1 MLRQDHRQ
9 LDKNVIAQMIQPI
22 VKTNS
27 TVSIKALIAEIKMF
41 MSYTPSYKKTW
52 LGKQRALEM
61 IHGNWEESY
70 AKLPKLFGALQSC
83 VHGTVVAA
91 QTESL
96 YEGRQKWVQ
105 CFDEGKRW
113 GHMNTNFLESV
124 NCMFKNTRHLS
135 VSSLVEETYFK
146 TAQVFANKGRQT
158 GSHYSEVI
166 FNVMNSSQQE
176 SNTHI
181 VNEFDKH
188 NLTFIITETQSPLET
203 SDHLVGLE

>member
-1 MLRQDHRQ
+1 MT
-9 LDKNVIAQMIQPI
+9 
-22 VKTNS
+22 TNLS
-27 TVSIKALIAEIKMF
+27 
-41 MSYTPSYKKTW
+41 
-52 LGKQRALEM
+52 
-61 IHGNWEESY
+61 
-70 AKLPKLFGALQSC
+70 
-83 VHGTVVAA
+83 
-91 QTESL
+91 
-96 YEGRQKWVQ
+96 
-105 CFDEGKRW
+105 
-113 GHMNTNFLESV
+113 ESV
-124 NCMFKNTRHLS
+124 NSMLKNTRHLP

-176 SNTHI
+176 SNTQI